1 MSKLE
6 IISVCAS
13 TSYDIYIDSNILPM
27 SGKLIRKNS
36 SSHRAAIITDDIVD
50 GLYSSIVESSLKENG
65 FDVIKFVFPNGEES
79 KNHDTLIRIYS
90 FLSQN
95 GITRSD
101 ILIALGGG
109 VVGDITGYVA
119 ATYLR
124 GLGFVQ
130 IPTTFLAQIDSS
142 VGGKTGVNIDEG
154 KNLVGAFYQPLC
166 VICDTST
173 LSTLSEEIFADGVAE
188 AVKYGM
194 IESEELFNKLHK
206 ENIDSILNEVIF
218 ECISIKRDI
227 VEQDEL
233 DKGERMKLNF
243 GHTLGHAI
251 EKHYNYRGITHG
263 RAVAIG
269 MCTFTQLAENYGMC
283 DNGVYDELVACL
295 ERYSLPTSTA
305 INIDSLAKLC
315 MSDKKRDSDNI
326 NIVYCKSIGKSTI
339 LPLTIEEFYK
349 FLKGDYQFE
358 C

>member
-1 MSKLE
+1 ME

-27 SGKLIRKNS
+27 SGELIRKNS
-36 SSHRAAIITDDIVD
+36 SSNRVAIITDDIVD
-50 GLYSSIVESSLKENG
+50 GLYCSTVESSLKENG

-79 KNHDTLIRIYS
+79 KSHETLIKIYN

-109 VVGDITGYVA
+109 VVGGITGYVA

-194 IESEELFNKLHK
+194 IESEELFDKMHE
-206 ENIDSILNEVIF
+206 ENIGSILNEVIF

-227 VEQDEL
+227 VELDEL

-251 EKHYNYRGITHG
+251 EKYYNYRGITHG

-269 MCTFTQLAENYGMC
+269 MCEFTKLAEKYGMC
-283 DNGVYDELVACL
+283 DNGVVDRLIACL
-295 ERYSLPTSTA
+295 DRYSLPTSTE
-305 INIDSLAKLC
+305 INIDALAKLC
-315 MSDKKRDSDNI
+315 MSDKKRDNDKI
-326 NIVYCKSIGKSTI
+326 NIVYCESIGKSTI

>member
-1 MSKLE
+1 ME

-13 TSYDIYIDSNILPM
+13 TSYDIYIDCDILSM
-27 SGKLIRKNS
+27 SGELIRKNS
-36 SSHRAAIITDDIVD
+36 SAHRVAIITDDIVD
-50 GLYSSIVESSLKENG
+50 GLYSSIVESSLRDHG

-79 KNHDTLIRIYS
+79 KSHDTLIKIYS

-101 ILIALGGG
+101 ILVALGGG

-130 IPTTFLAQIDSS
+130 IPTTFLSQIDSS

-166 VICDTST
+166 VVCDTST
-173 LSTLSEEIFADGVAE
+173 LSTLSDEIFADGVAE

-194 IESEELFNKLHK
+194 IENEDLFNKLHK

-251 EKHYNYRGITHG
+251 EKHYNYSGITHG
-263 RAVAIG
+263 RAIAIG
-269 MCTFTQLAENYGMC
+269 MCVFTKLAEKYGMC
-283 DNGVYDELVACL
+283 DNGIYDKLVACL
-295 ERYSLPTSTA
+295 ERYSLPTSTD
-305 INIDSLAKLC
+305 ISIDALAKLC

-326 NIVYCKSIGKSTI
+326 NIVYCKSIGASII
-339 LPLTIEEFYK
+339 LPLTIEEFNK

>member
-1 MSKLE
+1 ME

-27 SGKLIRKNS
+27 SGELIRKNS
-36 SSHRAAIITDDIVD
+36 SSNRVAIITDDIVD
-50 GLYSSIVESSLKENG
+50 GLYCSTVESSLKENG

-79 KNHDTLIRIYS
+79 KSHETLIKIYN

-194 IESEELFNKLHK
+194 IESEELFDKMHE
-206 ENIDSILNEVIF
+206 ENIGSILNEVIF

-227 VEQDEL
+227 VELDEL

-251 EKHYNYRGITHG
+251 EKYYNYRGITHG

-269 MCTFTQLAENYGMC
+269 MCEFTKLAEKYGMC
-283 DNGVYDELVACL
+283 DNGVVDRLIACL
-295 ERYSLPTSTA
+295 ERYSLPTSTE
-305 INIDSLAKLC
+305 INMDALAKLC
-315 MSDKKRDSDNI
+315 MSDKKRDNDKI
-326 NIVYCKSIGKSTI
+326 NIVYCESIGKSTI

>member
-1 MSKLE
+1 ME

-13 TSYDIYIDSNILPM
+13 ASYDIYLDADILEKC
-27 SGKLIRKNS
+27 GELIRKNS
-36 SSHRAAIITDDIVD
+36 SARRAAIITDDIVD
-50 GLYSSIVESSLKENG
+50 GLYSSIVESSLKDHG

-79 KNHDTLIRIYS
+79 KNHDTLIKIYS
-90 FLSQN
+90 FLSKN
-95 GITRSD
+95 NITRSD
-101 ILIALGGG
+101 ILVALGGG

-124 GLGFVQ
+124 GLGFAQ

-154 KNLVGAFYQPLC
+154 KNLVGAFHQPIC
-166 VICDTST
+166 VVCDTST

-194 IESEELFNKLHK
+194 IESEELFDKLHN
-206 ENIDSILNEVIF
+206 ENIHSILNEVIF
-218 ECISIKRDI
+218 KCISIKRDI

-251 EKHYNYRGITHG
+251 EKHHNYNGISHG

-269 MCTFTQLAENYGMC
+269 MCVFTKLAEKYGMC
-283 DNGVYDELVACL
+283 NNSVANKLVACL
-295 ERYSLPTSTA
+295 ERYSLPTSTN
-305 INIDSLAKLC
+305 INIDELAKLC
-315 MSDKKRDSDNI
+315 MSDKKRDSDKI
-326 NIVYCKSIGKSTI
+326 NIVYCKRIGESTI
-339 LPLTIEEFYK
+339 QPLTIDEFNM

-358 C
+358 Y